1 MAEIAVGARE
11 ETRSTMTYNDRAIT
25 YTGDLANYNYDSIL
39 RDKQGN
45 ISSLFQLADYFVDA
59 DPIFRGIINGVYT
72 PFALSG
78 EFRLVGANEQVKAKY
93 LDYYERIHL
102 KDRMRSIFYQ
112 YFKYGNVYCYLMEDG
127 NIITLPVHLIR
138 IANVMIGGEPV

>member
-1 MAEIAVGARE
+1 
-11 ETRSTMTYNDRAIT
+11 MTYNDRAIT
-25 YTGDLANYNYDSIL
+25 YTGDLASYDYDSIL

-45 ISSLFQLADYFVDA
+45 INSLFQLADYYVDA

-93 LDYYERIHL
+93 TQKERISL
-102 KDRMRSIFYQ
+102 DNLWIQSFADSNSSGGVAQCKRS
-112 YFKYGNVYCYLMEDG
+112 
-127 NIITLPVHLIR
+127 
-138 IANVMIGGEPV
+138 

>member
-1 MAEIAVGARE
+1 
-11 ETRSTMTYNDRAIT
+11 MTYNDRTIT
-25 YTGDLANYNYDSIL
+25 YTGDLASYDYDSIL

-45 ISSLFQLADYFVDA
+45 INSLFQLADYYVDA

-93 LDYYERIHL
+93 LDYYDRIHL

-112 YFKYGNVYCYLMEDG
+112 YFKYGAVRRSHCWRRIWRPCGKLYG
-127 NIITLPVHLIR
+127 NR
-138 IANVMIGGEPV
+138 RNQRNGY